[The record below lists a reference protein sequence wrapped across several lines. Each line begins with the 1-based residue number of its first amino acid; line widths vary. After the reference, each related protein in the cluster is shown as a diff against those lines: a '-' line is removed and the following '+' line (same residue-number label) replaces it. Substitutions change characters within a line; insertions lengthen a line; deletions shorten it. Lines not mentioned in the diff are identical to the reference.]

1 MKGEMA
7 RMSETKKLF
16 LNGVLV
22 GEVPTTGATAADAAV
37 ARQFLKD
44 RGLDREVT
52 VVQAMFRHAVSF
64 CDTAAMLHADL
75 QKQPSRGL
83 TIAPFV
89 VNLTFSIELY
99 LKALARAHD
108 AELTGHE
115 LASLF
120 DSLPAQ
126 ALAAIDV
133 AAKNNGGGT
142 LQRVR
147 ACLDDLKGVFVQW
160 RYVYERERGPE
171 VKVEPSIW
179 VALVL
184 HAACQASGK
193 V

>member
-1 MKGEMA
+1 M
-7 RMSETKKLF
+7 KKLF

-22 GEVPTTGATAADAAV
+22 GEVPATGDTSVDAAV

-52 VVQAMFRHAVSF
+52 VVQAMFRQAVSF
-64 CDTAAMLHADL
+64 CDTAAMLNADL

-99 LKALARAHD
+99 LKTLARAHD

-120 DSLPAQ
+120 DSLPAP
-126 ALAAIDV
+126 ALAGIDI
-133 AAKNNGGGT
+133 AANKGGGT

-147 ACLDDLKGVFVQW
+147 ECLDDLKGVFVQW
-160 RYVYERERGPE
+160 RYVYERERSPE

-179 VALVL
+179 VAMVL